1 MGRGCLLIVGHVKC
15 RVCMWRLWMSNC
27 GVDACTFF
35 SVLCACQAFAREQS
49 RIGVMVTGTQHDMH
63 TQHVD
68 MITPQAAP
76 CVLGWS
82 LTTYLKTLSIG
93 AKTTSSNI
101 APSAL
106 DSPPPNPTI
115 HLPFFSLI
123 NMEMSRSLL
132 LVGKKAVMSLVT
144 GSMDVF
150 GLRGLLFSESMS
162 YLCLGS
168 ESKM

>member
-1 MGRGCLLIVGHVKC
+1 MYKILSA
-15 RVCMWRLWMSNC
+15 VCARSSWMSKCLCINLC
-27 GVDACTFF
+27 I
-35 SVLCACQAFAREQS
+35 SVLCGQQCQTFLQTRPHRRHGDRAPRD
-49 RIGVMVTGTQHDMH
+49 IH

-68 MITPQAAP
+68 MNTPQAVP

-93 AKTTSSNI
+93 AKTTRSNI
-101 APSAL
+101 APSMLNAPL
-106 DSPPPNPTI
+106 LPDSI
-115 HLPFFSLI
+115 YLPFFSLI

-132 LVGKKAVMSLVT
+132 LVEKKAVMSLVT
-144 GSMDVF
+144 DSMDVF
-150 GLRGLLFSESMS
+150 GLQGLLFSESMS

>member
-1 MGRGCLLIVGHVKC
+1 MFYVPPPPLDFWPRSTVELLILCLPFGVHWSLLPVGRGCLLIVGHVKC

-106 DSPPPNPTI
+106 DSPPQTPPSTC
-115 HLPFFSLI
+115 LSFLSLI
-123 NMEMSRSLL
+123 WKW
-132 LVGKKAVMSLVT
+132 VAH
-144 GSMDVF
+144 
-150 GLRGLLFSESMS
+150 
-162 YLCLGS
+162 CC
-168 ESKM
+168 